1 MPQYLCAMHQNVS
14 SSRTNPVAIWLL
26 IGVFMIIVQVLL
38 GGITRLTGSGLS
50 ITEWR
55 PILGALPP
63 LNESE
68 WNTAFEQY
76 KQIGQYKHLN
86 FEFSLS
92 DFKFI
97 YFWEWFHREWARFIG
112 VVFIIPFIWFVVKRR
127 IEKWM
132 VYPLI
137 ILFLLGLL
145 QAIIGWIMVASG
157 LNDEML
163 YVDHIRLA
171 IHFISALGLL
181 CYTLWFALRLFVPA
195 SAHIDHPHLKNR
207 TQWLFALLIVQLVF
221 GAFMAG
227 LKAANFATTWPSI
240 NGEFIPSSMMKGSWS
255 DLTHD
260 PLAVHFIHRTLA
272 YVLTVLIGL
281 WYVQAKRLEGG
292 KLFNR
297 FRSFP
302 MALVILQVVLGILTV
317 LYANNSTA
325 LLWLGVAHQFT
336 GMMLLLSLL
345 VVLYFFA
352 RRKT

>member
-1 MPQYLCAMHQNVS
+1 M
-14 SSRTNPVAIWLL
+14 SRKSLVGNYPKIITLWLGL
-26 IGVFMIIVQVLL
+26 GLVMIFFQVVI

-50 ITEWR
+50 ITKWE
-55 PILGALPP
+55 IVTGTLPP
-63 LNESE
+63 MDEATWE
-68 WNTAFEQY
+68 AEFEEYKETPQY
-76 KQIGQYKHLN
+76 KKINEGMEMK
-86 FEFSLS
+86 

-132 VYPLI
+132 INPMI

-145 QAIIGWIMVASG
+145 QAMIGWIMVASG

-171 IHFISALGLL
+171 VHFISALGLL
-181 CYTLWFALRLFVPA
+181 CYTLWIALRLLIPA
-195 SAHIDHPHLKNR
+195 SEQVIHPVIRQR
-207 TQWLFALLIVQLVF
+207 TQWVLVLLVLQLLF

-227 LKAANFATTWPSI
+227 LKAVHFATTWPSI
-240 NGEFIPSSMMKGSWS
+240 NGEYIPSSLFTSNWS

-260 PLAVHFIHRTLA
+260 PVAVHFIHRNLA
-272 YVLTVLIGL
+272 YVLAVLIIL
-281 WYVQAKRLEGG
+281 WQVQVKKIDGG
-292 KLFNR
+292 QLFNR
-297 FRSFP
+297 FTSIP
-302 MALVILQVVLGILTV
+302 AVLVLVQVVLGILTV

-325 LLWLGVAHQFT
+325 LLWLGVSHQFT